1 MVRRRRKP
9 PSGQRWSIFKCC
21 RPVGF
26 PSTYKG
32 VYDEKNQLS
41 IQYRHCV
48 KIGYDNG
55 VTVSIDCIAVEN
67 RIPRNMYE
75 CSEPYCRICNDPP
88 EYVKLVRSEAVDHNL
103 HKYDDDSG
111 LD

>member
-41 IQYRHCV
+41 IRSKFQ
-48 KIGYDNG
+48 KG
-55 VTVSIDCIAVEN
+55 
-67 RIPRNMYE
+67 IPHINAKRFMGFDQD
-75 CSEPYCRICNDPP
+75 SEGKLIVN
-88 EYVKLVRSEAVDHNL
+88 EEEAKLVRRIYREA
-103 HKYDDDSG
+103 
-111 LD
+111 

>member
-41 IQYRHCV
+41 MGFDQ
-48 KIGYDNG
+48 D
-55 VTVSIDCIAVEN
+55 
-67 RIPRNMYE
+67 
-75 CSEPYCRICNDPP
+75 SEGKLIVN
-88 EYVKLVRSEAVDHNL
+88 EEEAKLVRRIYREA
-103 HKYDDDSG
+103 
-111 LD
+111 

>member
-32 VYDEKNQLS
+32 LYDEKNQLS
-41 IQYRHCV
+41 IQYRHGITSNNTNGDEHSLLWLDEDIAFRLDAAESEETMV
-48 KIGYDNG
+48 KIAE
-55 VTVSIDCIAVEN
+55 S
-67 RIPRNMYE
+67 
-75 CSEPYCRICNDPP
+75 
-88 EYVKLVRSEAVDHNL
+88 VKR
-103 HKYDDDSG
+103 K
-111 LD
+111 